1 VPTAELLPLREPG
14 QGPDE
19 AEPDGGDGR
28 APDGGIAWTQLG
40 TRRRDWR
47 ASSTTRRCAF
57 DLGAKESEL
66 AELTERSADP
76 NLWDDPTSAQ
86 RVMRRAEELRA
97 EIETW
102 RAMADRARGLAE
114 MAELAAAD
122 PDEGAALAL
131 APDLERDL
139 AGLQADWNRM
149 EQQLLLSEP
158 FDERGA
164 IVSVYA
170 GAGGTESQD
179 WAEMLLRMYLR
190 WAERARFK
198 TEILEA
204 TEGEEAGL
212 KSVSFSVD
220 GRWAYGRL
228 RSERGVHR
236 LVRISPYDSQKR
248 RHTSFALVEVMPE
261 VPEDAAAEIDEKELR
276 IDTYR
281 SSGAG
286 GQHVNKTDS
295 AVRLTHLPTGIVVA
309 VQSERSQHQ
318 NKDRAMSVL
327 RAKLIERQMEER
339 EAEMARLRGEHVE
352 AGWGNQIRSYVLQ
365 PYTMVK
371 DLRTGVE
378 TSNPTAVLDG
388 ELDAFIEGYLR
399 SRVGEGD
406 PTPTA

>member
-1 VPTAELLPLREPG
+1 VTSRCDFDLVS
-14 QGPDE
+14 DE
-19 AEPDGGDGR
+19 AE
-28 APDGGIAWTQLG
+28 L
-40 TRRRDWR
+40 
-47 ASSTTRRCAF
+47 
-57 DLGAKESEL
+57 E
-66 AELTERSADP
+66 ELTQRSSDP
-76 NLWDDPTSAQ
+76 NLWNDPAQ
-86 RVMRRAEELRA
+86 AQAIMRRAEELRSGIGA
-97 EIETW
+97 W
-102 RAMADRARGLAE
+102 RDLEQRASGLAE
-114 MAELAAAD
+114 MAEMAAAD
-122 PDEGAALAL
+122 PEEAASLQ
-131 APDLERDL
+131 PDLERDL
-139 AGLQADWNRM
+139 AALQADWSRM

-164 IVSVYA
+164 IVSVHA

-190 WAERARFK
+190 WAERHGFK

-212 KSVSFSVD
+212 KSVSFSID

-248 RHTSFALVEVMPE
+248 RHTSFALVEIMPE
-261 VPEDAAAEIDEKELR
+261 VPEDAAVEIDEKDLR
-276 IDTYR
+276 VDTYR

-318 NKDRAMSVL
+318 NRERALSVL
-327 RAKLIERQMEER
+327 RAKLIERQEQER
-339 EAEMARLRGEHVE
+339 EAELARLRGEHVE

-371 DLRTGVE
+371 DLRTNVE
-378 TSNPTAVLDG
+378 TSNPSAVLDG
-388 ELDAFIEGYLR
+388 ELDPFIEGYLR
-399 SRVGEGD
+399 WRVGEGE
-406 PTPTA
+406 PTPAA